1 MSELAEERSI
11 GGGAKRVKTG
21 VNALMHGG
29 AGAFGTMDAYCAK
42 LFHMLYKVEQC
53 PFMDNIQISDKLI

>member
-42 LFHMLYKVEQC
+42 LFHMLYKVE
-53 PFMDNIQISDKLI
+53 